1 MAGAPVDAG
10 SGGPSELLRQ
20 TVLVLGDSTVG
31 KTALIKCLCT
41 GGVERGAQYEMTTAP
56 QLHTKVFKSVLENVD
71 VEQYL
76 IDTPGQ
82 AVFTTGGFG
91 QSTWSTASCV
101 MVVYDVTVTDS
112 FTSSAKWLRQLLDAR
127 EGKPLPGVLVANK
140 VDLESDDRRVVS
152 EEEGKET
159 AAGFH
164 LEYFETSAL
173 QASGVDA
180 PFEALASGL
189 ASRWQAAKGA
199 LEAGDV

>member
-1 MAGAPVDAG
+1 MALANLQCVG
-10 SGGPSELLRQ
+10 SVLLYWDVVG
-20 TVLVLGDSTVG
+20 TVLAPSSST
-31 KTALIKCLCT
+31 
-41 GGVERGAQYEMTTAP
+41 Q
-56 QLHTKVFKSVLENVD
+56 
-71 VEQYL
+71 
-76 IDTPGQ
+76 
-82 AVFTTGGFG
+82 
-91 QSTWSTASCV
+91 WSTASCV